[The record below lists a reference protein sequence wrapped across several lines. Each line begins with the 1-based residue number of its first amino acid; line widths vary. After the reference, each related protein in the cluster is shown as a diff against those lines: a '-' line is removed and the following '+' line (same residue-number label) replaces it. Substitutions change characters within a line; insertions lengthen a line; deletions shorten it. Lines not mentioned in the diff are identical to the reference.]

1 MSSHCNTTDEEIDVE
16 LAEAEQRLQEEE
28 NAKAEDGMKLV
39 TPADLSALDRAR
51 LVNSENARIGEQ
63 TQKPKAGS
71 SKAATTPKTSA
82 KTPVNLARQVRNEE
96 LFQKT
101 GKRGKNVEVAVS
113 EFSSGSIGFSDLNFS
128 RMSCATCV

>member
-1 MSSHCNTTDEEIDVE
+1 MK
-16 LAEAEQRLQEEE
+16 AEAKKKAEDEE

-51 LVNSENARIGEQ
+51 LVNSENAKIREQ

-71 SKAATTPKTSA
+71 SKAATTPKASA

-101 GKRGKNVEVAVS
+101 GKRGKNGEVAVS
-113 EFSSGSIGFSDLNFS
+113 DFLRVLSAFL
-128 RMSCATCV
+128 T